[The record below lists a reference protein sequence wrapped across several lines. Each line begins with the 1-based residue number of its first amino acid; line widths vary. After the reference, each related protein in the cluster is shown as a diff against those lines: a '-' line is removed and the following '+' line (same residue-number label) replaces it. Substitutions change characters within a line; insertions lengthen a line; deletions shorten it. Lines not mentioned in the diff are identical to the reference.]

1 MVLYQACGLL
11 KGGFQVRKEGVLFTI
26 DLCEHLSTWRQI
38 LIGPYAKLDPSVPSG
53 FVLRLSS

>member
-11 KGGFQVRKEGVLFTI
+11 KGVFQVWKERVI
-26 DLCEHLSTWRQI
+26 KPQASAEHLSTWRQI